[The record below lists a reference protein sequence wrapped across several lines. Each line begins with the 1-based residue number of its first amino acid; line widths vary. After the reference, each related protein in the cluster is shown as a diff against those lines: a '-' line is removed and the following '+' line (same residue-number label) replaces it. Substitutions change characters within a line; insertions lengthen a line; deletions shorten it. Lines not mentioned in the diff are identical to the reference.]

1 MVARTTILVE
11 TLSQYP
17 SMRYPAAVEFRP
29 TRRQL
34 LTPLTGLLLIGLIL
48 LLPDLAPGRRPD
60 EVVQAYRGQIE
71 AIVTPPPDN
80 DPDTAPVPHARVRM
94 LEGPLTGQTLDAFLS
109 GPGGSQSVASYQAG
123 DAVVVTVTDDQGG
136 GGPVISVSD
145 RWRIPPLELLVILF
159 ALAVVLVGGWH
170 GVRALIALGLTIAVI
185 LKILLPLLIAG
196 VPPVP
201 LAVVTATAVTVVTIL
216 LTEGWN
222 RASAA
227 AILGTTG
234 AIAITGLLGA
244 AATAALG
251 FTYTAGS
258 DLAFLTTANGQGL
271 DLRGILLAAII
282 LGAVGVLDDV
292 TVTQAVLVEELAET
306 GGLRGSRLFAS
317 GMAIGRSHISATVNT
332 LFLAYVGAGLPLLIV
347 LLVSAQ
353 PGNLV
358 FNDELIA
365 TEIVRTIV
373 GSLGIIAAVP
383 VTTWVATALIPAD
396 TVPGAR
402 RLSRRVVT
410 AAAAGGITAVLLA
423 LTAALPLTAGPRPAL
438 APDVFDPSA
447 VPFDSTP
454 PDAGLSSPDPGL
466 SSPDPQLF
474 DKNEPVPIDVDGQA
488 VGTVTVLGWDVHP
501 PQPPS
506 KDSSIT
512 VDVRYTATSPMATD
526 AGSWE
531 LLLTDGSEAPLSGAS
546 GGEPLP
552 PALAAGETRDVR
564 LEGSFATSED
574 LPFIAYVDTTTG
586 DFVFLVSVE

>member
-1 MVARTTILVE
+1 MG
-11 TLSQYP
+11 
-17 SMRYPAAVEFRP
+17 YPAAVEFRP

-48 LLPDLAPGRRPD
+48 LLPDLAPGTRPT
-60 EVVQAYRGQIE
+60 EVVQAYRGEIE
-71 AIVTPPPDN
+71 AIVAPPPDD
-80 DPDTAPVPHARVRM
+80 DPDTAPVPHARVRV
-94 LEGPLTGQTLDAFLS
+94 LEGPLTGQTLDAYLT
-109 GPGGSQSVASYQAG
+109 GPGGSQSVASYSVG
-123 DAVVVTVTDDQGG
+123 DVVVVTVTDDQGG
-136 GGPVISVSD
+136 GGPVVSVSD

-159 ALAVVLVGGWH
+159 ALAVVVVGGWH

-201 LAVVTATAVTVVTIL
+201 LAVVTATAVTIVTIL

-258 DLAFLTTANGQGL
+258 DLAFLTTTNGEGL

-292 TVTQAVLVEELAET
+292 TVTQAVLVDELAET
-306 GGLRGSRLFAS
+306 GGLRGARLFAS

-347 LLVSAQ
+347 LLVSSQ
-353 PGNLV
+353 PGNVV

-383 VTTWVATALIPAD
+383 ATTWVAAALIPAD
-396 TVPGAR
+396 SLPGPR

-410 AAAAGGITAVLLA
+410 AGAAAGITAVLLA

-438 APDVFDPSA
+438 VPDVFDPSA
-447 VPFDSTP
+447 APFASTE
-454 PDAGLSSPDPGL
+454 PDPGQPSL
-466 SSPDPQLF
+466 ETSPSAPEPKLF
-474 DKNEPVPIDVDGQA
+474 GANEPVPIDVDGRA
-488 VGTVTVLGWDVHP
+488 VGTVTVLGWTLAP
-501 PQPPS
+501 PTPPDTTTS
-506 KDSSIT
+506 AS
-512 VDVRYTATSPMATD
+512 VDVRYTATAPFELDLGT
-526 AGSWE
+526 WE
-531 LLLTDGSEAPLSGAS
+531 LLLVDGTEVPLVPSGADPGS
-546 GGEPLP
+546 IT
-552 PALAAGETRDVR
+552 LAAGEKRDIPLKAEFEV
-564 LEGSFATSED
+564 SADS
-574 LPFIAYVDTTTG
+574 PFIAYVDSTTG
-586 DFVFLVSVE
+586 DILFLISVE